1 MTIEEIK
8 DIFTNVI
15 SSRNWYSSTSIN
27 RFQANE
33 LKRRFK
39 KNELSLGRILEVLIE
54 CGYNIIV
61 SKK

>member
-15 SSRNWYSSTSIN
+15 SSRNWYSATSIN